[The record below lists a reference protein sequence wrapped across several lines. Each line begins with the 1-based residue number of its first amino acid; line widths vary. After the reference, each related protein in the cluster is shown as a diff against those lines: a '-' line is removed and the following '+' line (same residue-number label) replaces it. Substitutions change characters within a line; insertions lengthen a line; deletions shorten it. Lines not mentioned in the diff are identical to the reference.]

1 MPRVVFTANLQRH
14 AACPPC
20 QVAGATA
27 GAALEQAFALYPRVR
42 DYVLDEH
49 GALRRH
55 MLLFVNGQAL
65 SRQDGLGA
73 AVADSDE
80 IVVMQ
85 ALSGG

>member
-1 MPRVVFTANLQRH
+1 
-14 AACPPC
+14 
-20 QVAGATA
+20 
-27 GAALEQAFALYPRVR
+27 
-42 DYVLDEH
+42 
-49 GALRRH
+49 